1 MVSFFFFFQFE
12 VHSFAVSLKCALKYT
27 ALSLISHRASQRILD
42 ENKGSVL
49 YKILFNYFSL
59 S

>member
-1 MVSFFFFFQFE
+1 MVSFFQFE
-12 VHSFAVSLKCALKYT
+12 VRSFAVSLKFAMKYT